1 MKRKEIDMLNGSL
14 VWPIMTY
21 SIPIMLTS
29 VLQLL
34 FNAADLVVVGRYCGS
49 VSVAAVGSTGA
60 ITNLIVNLFIGLS
73 VGAGVSVAHGIG
85 SREDGAVRETVHTAV
100 PLAAVSGVFL
110 TVFGVAF
117 SEAILEAMSTPED
130 VLPLAALYM
139 RIYFLGITFNMLY
152 NFAASMVRAAGDT
165 ESPLVILTAAGVLNV
180 ILNVVFVH
188 GFGMNVDGVAW
199 ATTISEALSAAAI
212 LYVMTRRTDA
222 CKLDLKKLHF
232 HRKPIEKML
241 RIGVPAGI
249 QSSMFS
255 LSNVVIQ
262 SAVNGFG
269 SIAVSGNAAVANL
282 EGFEYVIVNSFHQ
295 TAVNFV
301 GQNSGAMRYD
311 RVKKTTWLCEIY
323 AVIFGIVT
331 GVLMCAFA
339 PQLLSLYITDS
350 QEAISIGIAR
360 MYITVL
366 PYCLFAIQDVITGV
380 LRGLGG
386 LLHLHAAV
394 RSRHLRHP
402 DPVDLHHLPDPSVP
416 HPECAVYV
424 LPSVLASY
432 LRHPAGRLPGGLP
445 EAGAAEGSVNRLRIP
460 GTSQAVPGKI
470 FRNFLFLAAS
480 FGTI

>member
-1 MKRKEIDMLNGSL
+1 MKK
-14 VWPIMTY
+14 T
-21 SIPIMLTS
+21 
-29 VLQLL
+29 VLFALWGGL
-34 FNAADLVVVGRYCGS
+34 FVIS
-49 VSVAAVGSTGA
+49 
-60 ITNLIVNLFIGLS
+60 
-73 VGAGVSVAHGIG
+73 
-85 SREDGAVRETVHTAV
+85 
-100 PLAAVSGVFL
+100 
-110 TVFGVAF
+110 
-117 SEAILEAMSTPED
+117 
-130 VLPLAALYM
+130 AALGLADNTKAGLWVS
-139 RIYFLGITFNMLY
+139 ILFFLPPSLLLY
-152 NFAASMVRAAGDT
+152 DAGKAGDKSAVLLIRNRAALSLGLT
-165 ESPLVILTAAGVLNV
+165 LVLL

-380 LRGLGG
+380 LRGLGASFISM
-386 LLHLHAAV
+386 LL
-394 RSRHLRHP
+394 
-402 DPVDLHHLPDPSVP
+402 
-416 HPECAVYV
+416 
-424 LPSVLASY
+424 SVLGICGIRILWIYTIFQIPQFHTQSVLYMSY
-432 LRHPAGRLPGGLP
+432 PLSWVITFVIQL
-445 EAGAAEGSVNRLRIP
+445 AA
-460 GTSQAVPGKI
+460 
-470 FRNFLFLAAS
+470 FLAVFRKLERRKEA
-480 FGTI
+480 

>member
-1 MKRKEIDMLNGSL
+1 MKRKEIDMLSGSL
-14 VWPIMTY
+14 IWPIMTY
-21 SIPIMLTS
+21 SVPIMLTS

-331 GVLMCAFA
+331 GVLMCVFA

-380 LRGLGG
+380 LRGLGASFISM
-386 LLHLHAAV
+386 LL
-394 RSRHLRHP
+394 
-402 DPVDLHHLPDPSVP
+402 
-416 HPECAVYV
+416 
-424 LPSVLASY
+424 SVLGICGIRILWIYTIFQIPQFHTQRVLYMSY
-432 LRHPAGRLPGGLP
+432 PLSWILTFVIQL
-445 EAGAAEGSVNRLRIP
+445 AA
-460 GTSQAVPGKI
+460 
-470 FRNFLFLAAS
+470 FLAVFRKLERRQKEA
-480 FGTI
+480 